1 MGGEGTAG
9 GVCQASGMGEMV
21 RWVIS
26 GLEVSGGGE
35 KVVVIV
41 KV

>member
-9 GVCQASGMGEMV
+9 GMCQARGMGEMV

-26 GLEVSGGGE
+26 GVEDSGRE
-35 KVVVIV
+35 
-41 KV
+41 